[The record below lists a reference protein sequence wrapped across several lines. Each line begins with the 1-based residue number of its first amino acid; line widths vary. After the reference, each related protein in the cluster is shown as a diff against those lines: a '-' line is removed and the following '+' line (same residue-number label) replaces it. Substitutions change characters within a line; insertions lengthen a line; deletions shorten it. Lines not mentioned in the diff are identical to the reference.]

1 MDPTASPTNLRI
13 IDGLGA
19 DARNSE
25 TPALPLDQKTY
36 DRALDCVHCGLCLPA
51 CPTYTQNGLEA
62 DSPRGRIHLIKGM
75 ADGRIEPTEAVL
87 DHLDLCLDCQACET
101 ACPSGVVYHEL
112 IEATRAHFNE
122 SPPPNS
128 KKRRGFSD
136 RFVDFMFYKV
146 FPYPRRLK
154 FSLLPPRLMQKVGLW
169 GLVNAIAKRLPAR
182 LHKMH
187 QMLPPRGPLWEQS
200 LTDHYPADKTNCDNG
215 KPRATIALLAG
226 CVGSVLFQHVNRK
239 TIRLLQ
245 HSGCDVIVPRSQGC
259 CGAIHHHGGHE
270 EQAKEFARNNI
281 DAFIGPPDSAYN
293 GLTPTIARRPDY
305 IVTNIAGCGAALKD
319 YASLLRDDNKYRD
332 AAKKFEDKVRDISE
346 ILVEFPPPKPTHSF
360 ATASGKPATATY
372 HDACH
377 LAHAQ
382 RVTNPPRQLLSWLDG
397 LNIIPLPESDMCCG
411 AAGTYNLSQPDM
423 AMQLAERKI
432 QHIQSTGASL
442 CITGNVGCAMQIQSE
457 AARLGVE
464 LIVKHPVEVLYDGCF
479 GNGE

>member
-1 MDPTASPTNLRI
+1 MSDAIPTTPITIN
-13 IDGLGA
+13 GLG
-19 DARNSE
+19 E
-25 TPALPLDQKTY
+25 TTRDTKSPALQLDPDTY

-75 ADGRIEPTEAVL
+75 ADGRIEPTKAVRE
-87 DHLDLCLDCQACET
+87 HLDLCLDCQACET

-112 IEATRAHFNE
+112 IEATRAAFNA
-122 SPPPNS
+122 SPPDGAT
-128 KKRRGFSD
+128 KRRTLSD
-136 RFVDFMFYKV
+136 RLVDFMFYKV

-154 FSLLPPRLMQKVGLW
+154 LSLLPPRLLQKIGLW
-169 GLVNAIAKRLPAR
+169 GLVNAVAKRLPAR

-187 QMLPPRGPLWEQS
+187 QMLPPRGPVWEKA
-200 LTDHYPADKTNCDNG
+200 LAETYPADKTHCENG
-215 KPRATIALLAG
+215 KPRATVALLAG

-245 HSGCDVIVPRSQGC
+245 HAGCEVIVPRKQGC

-270 EQAKEFARNNI
+270 TQAVAFAKQNV
-281 DAFIGPPDSAYN
+281 DAFLGPPDGAYN
-293 GLTPTIARRPDY
+293 GLTPVVARQPDY

-319 YASLLRDDNKYRD
+319 YAHLLRHDEKYRD
-332 AAKKFEDKVRDISE
+332 RAKQFQDKVRDISE
-346 ILVEFPPPKPTHSF
+346 ILVQFPPPKPTRSLID
-360 ATASGKPATATY
+360 AAGEPTIATY

-382 RVTNPPRQLLSWLDG
+382 RVTQPPRQLLSWIEG
-397 LNIIPLPESDMCCG
+397 LKVIPLSESDMCCG

-432 QHIQSTGASL
+432 EHIQSTGAKL

-457 AARLGVE
+457 AKRLGVDIE
-464 LIVKHPVEVLYDGCF
+464 VKHPVEVLYDGCF
-479 GNGE
+479 GDA